1 MNYFKKKKLLR
12 EYRAKR
18 REQIRAFERHC
29 ELHPD
34 RYGHGH
40 EFKEYNET
48 WLTVCRLRDE
58 LRVIVHELGYCGKPY
73 IL

>member
-18 REQIRAFERHC
+18 REQVRAYERHC

-34 RYGHGH
+34 QYGRGH

-48 WLTVCRLRDE
+48 WRTVCRLNEE
-58 LRVIVHELGYCGKPY
+58 LRKIANDLGFWYKTLP
-73 IL
+73 I

>member
-1 MNYFKKKKLLR
+1 MNIFGISKKKQLLR

-18 REQIRAFERHC
+18 REQIRAYERHN

-34 RYGHGH
+34 QYGHGH
-40 EFKEYNET
+40 EFKEYTET

-58 LRVIVHELGYCGKPY
+58 LRLIALK
-73 IL
+73 